1 MTSTTS
7 QAAPTPAAPSEGTR
21 RGRTRE
27 KLLDSAYEVF
37 AATGVHAASVEQITE
52 HAGFTRGAFYSNFSS
67 KEELFFALMEREN
80 DARIAVLA
88 ERLEDTVPALKVF
101 DEQKL
106 ADLILEF
113 LEGPFDNRQW
123 CIVVSEFQLLAM
135 RDRAIAAEYLD
146 FENRFEASLREII
159 TSALT
164 KIGRGFSLDPSQAMR
179 LLISVYEDAMRSA
192 VLAGDDLDT
201 SVDAARLNLARVVM
215 AITRPL

>member
-1 MTSTTS
+1 MTSLDPR
-7 QAAPTPAAPSEGTR
+7 QAAPIEGRR

-88 ERLEDTVPALKVF
+88 ERVTDKLPLLRMSGVRF
-101 DEQKL
+101 DEETL
-106 ADLILEF
+106 TGFILEF

-123 CIVVSEFQLLAM
+123 CLVVSEFQLLAM
-135 RDRAIAAEYLD
+135 RDRSIAAQYLE
-146 FENRFEASLREII
+146 FQERFEASLLAII
-159 TSALT
+159 GDALA
-164 KIGRGFSLDPSQAMR
+164 KMGLGFSLDPAQAMR

-192 VLAGDDLDT
+192 VLAGDELEA
-201 SVDAARLNLARVVM
+201 SVDAARVNLARVVM

>member
-1 MTSTTS
+1 MDASRT
-7 QAAPTPAAPSEGTR
+7 APSEGSR

-27 KLLDSAYEVF
+27 KLLDAAYEVF
-37 AATGVHAASVEQITE
+37 AEAGVHSASVEQITE

-67 KEELFFALMEREN
+67 KEGLFYALMEREN
-80 DARIAVLA
+80 DARIAVLT
-88 ERLEDTVPALKVF
+88 ERLADTVPELPVF

-135 RDRAIAAEYLD
+135 RDRAIAAEYLE
-146 FENRFEASLREII
+146 FENRFEASLREIV

-164 KIGRGFSLDPSQAMR
+164 KIGLGFSLDPAQAMR

-192 VLAGDDLDT
+192 VLAGDELEA

>member
-1 MTSTTS
+1 MTSTAS
-7 QAAPTPAAPSEGTR
+7 QAAPQAAPSESSR

-27 KLLDSAYEVF
+27 RLLDSAYEVF
-37 AATGVHAASVEQITE
+37 AAAGVRAASVEQITE

-80 DARIAVLA
+80 AARIAVLA
-88 ERLEDTVPALKVF
+88 ERLEDTVPSLQVF
-101 DEQKL
+101 DEETL
-106 ADLILEF
+106 ADLILDF

-123 CIVVSEFQLLAM
+123 CLVVSEFQLLAM
-135 RDRAIAAEYLD
+135 RDRAIAAEYLE

-164 KIGRGFSLDPSQAMR
+164 KIGLGFSLDPAQAMR

-192 VLAGDDLDT
+192 VLAGDELEA